1 MIFSKNNRASLGHF
15 LVAFIILVAI
25 FVVAFAKC
33 AYGQNK
39 KKNNLLQSRIVRKID
54 TVPTPPERIFIIKI
68 KESDLRGKVDTLTGV
83 VGFVGKR
90 LDVDNADALK
100 QSFSIALNGLLR
112 SATIDSS
119 NIKKTK

>member
-15 LVAFIILVAI
+15 LVAFIFLV
-25 FVVAFAKC
+25 FVFVLLIAKC

-39 KKNNLLQSRIVRKID
+39 KKNNLLQSGIVRKID

-68 KESDLRGKVDTLTGV
+68 KESDLRGKQDTLIGV
-83 VGFVGKR
+83 MRLLGKS
-90 LDVDNADALK
+90 LSVD
-100 QSFSIALNGLLR
+100 QSQSLQESFMSAWNGLLR

-119 NIKKTK
+119 VTKKSK